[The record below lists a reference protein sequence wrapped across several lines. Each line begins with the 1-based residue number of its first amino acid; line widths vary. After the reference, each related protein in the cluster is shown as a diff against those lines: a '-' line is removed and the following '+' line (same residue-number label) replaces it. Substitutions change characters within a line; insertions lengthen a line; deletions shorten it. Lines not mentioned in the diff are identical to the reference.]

1 MDNFNEKMKD
11 FVPLPRKIKNDYL
24 EGKLT
29 KVKFDVLIWIWVNTN
44 PYNGFYQ
51 LSYAGL
57 IQDFRGEISYANAR
71 KIISSLRREQYI
83 HFSSHKGRGGSF
95 AVFPVGFMLTS
106 GRMQTLN
113 YLEGRRTI
121 TTQAPS
127 QEQESN
133 QTGHNSDCLNH
144 NLMALKQSII
154 KDFSGNKIT
163 TSYNDNNKNNKDI
176 DSKKLKNYSD
186 SPIPVHDFF
195 PKTYEQEQCIRI
207 AKELG
212 EQDMR
217 YLLSCL
223 NKYGYAHLER
233 AWGVFRDLP
242 AYKIDN
248 KPKYFNRLVS
258 NLWKQNHNLNH

>member
-1 MDNFNEKMKD
+1 MDNLNEKIQD
-11 FVPLPRKIKNDYL
+11 FVQVPRKIKNDYL

-29 KVKFDVLIWIWVNTN
+29 KNKLDVLIWIWLNAN
-44 PYNGFYQ
+44 PVNGFYQ
-51 LSYAGL
+51 LSYEGL
-57 IQDFRGEISYANAR
+57 AQDFRKEISYVNAR
-71 KIISSLRREQYI
+71 QIISSLRKEQYI

-95 AVFPVGFMLTS
+95 AVFPVGFRLTN
-106 GRMQTLN
+106 GKIQTWE
-113 YLEGRRTI
+113 YLKNRQLVTTI
-121 TTQAPS
+121 PTSSTQVH
-127 QEQESN
+127 EQ
-133 QTGHNSDCLNH
+133 THHNFDGLNH
-144 NLMALKQSII
+144 NLKALKQSVI
-154 KDFSGNKIT
+154 KDFSGKQIT
-163 TSYNDNNKNNKDI
+163 TSYNDNNKDNKYI
-176 DSKKLKNYSD
+176 DVKN
-186 SPIPVHDFF
+186 FF

-212 EQDMR
+212 ETDMR
-217 YLLSCL
+217 FLLSCL

>member
-1 MDNFNEKMKD
+1 MDKVNDKIQD
-11 FVPLPRKIKNDYL
+11 FVALPRKIRNDYL

-29 KVKFDVLIWIWVNTN
+29 KSMFDVLIWIWLNAN
-44 PYNGFYQ
+44 PVNGFYQ

-57 IQDFRGEISYANAR
+57 VQDLRGEISYANAR
-71 KIISSLRREQYI
+71 KIISYLRKSQYI
-83 HFSSHKGRGGSF
+83 YFSNHKGRGGSF
-95 AVFPVGFMLTS
+95 AVFPVGFRLTN
-106 GRMQTLN
+106 GKVQTLN
-113 YLEGRRTI
+113 YLEGRQTI
-121 TTQAPS
+121 TTQTHS

-133 QTGHNSDCLNH
+133 QANHNSDCLNH
-144 NLMALKQSII
+144 NLIALKQSVI

-176 DSKKLKNYSD
+176 DNKNFKNYSD
-186 SPIPVHDFF
+186 SPIPVRDFF

-223 NKYGYAHLER
+223 NKYGYAHVER

-242 AYKIDN
+242 SHRINN
-248 KPKYFNRLVS
+248 KPKYFNRLVG
-258 NLWKQNHNLNH
+258 NLWKQNHKF